1 MSKKTFI
8 PQKALF
14 LIVFLLIIFPL
25 FSQTNTDDA
34 LVRALKK
41 QHFKEQNFNKASTFF
56 IENNWDSTLYYSLQQ
71 LSKKQNSLAVKDI
84 CHYFRGYSFKKKKL
98 FDEAQK
104 EFQLISHNF
113 EFYDFVKMNF
123 GAIALEKSQF
133 NEALS
138 YYAPLAIRPK
148 NNPLHVNRGMLF
160 HNIGICHLHLNHFE
174 EAERNL
180 FLSENIQKEN
190 KDTINLTSTLSS
202 IANLYYQQYNDQ
214 KAEKYFQKAYV
225 LALLT
230 NDFGLKKNATLNL
243 AVVEENKKNSHKAL
257 IYRKEYEKWSDSLND
272 QNKIWALANLEKQFA
287 VKQKQKEVTLLQAEN
302 KIKIAE
308 RNGLFYSA
316 LLMLLALGTGT
327 YFYLQKIKSNRIISS
342 QKQTLDELN
351 ATKDKL
357 FSIVSHDLRSS
368 VNALR
373 ISNAKLSDNLLNKKY
388 ELLDHQLQNNSAIAN
403 GTYSLLDNLLNW
415 AMLQTKQLYF
425 QIESIHLYSV
435 IQQVTF
441 NFEPLMLN
449 KNIHFESDIPK
460 SIFVMADTES
470 LKIVLRNVLDNALKF
485 SKENGF
491 IKIYTLNTPNEITIT
506 IEDSGAGMSQ
516 EIAQELMKDTVVLTK
531 KNSTEQIGSGL
542 GLQLCKSMIKK
553 NNGSFAI
560 ESIEQKGTKILITLP
575 KQ

>member
-1 MSKKTFI
+1 MLLKT
-8 PQKALF
+8 LF
-14 LIVFLLIIFPL
+14 LNVFLLVIFPL
-25 FSQTNTDDA
+25 FSQKNNDDA
-34 LVRALKK
+34 IVRALKK
-41 QHFKEQNFNKASTFF
+41 HHSKESNFAKASSFF

-71 LSKKQNSLAVKDI
+71 LSKKQNTLTTKNF

-104 EFQLISHNF
+104 EFKLVSTNF

-138 YYAPLAIRPK
+138 YFAPLAIRPK
-148 NNPLHVNRGMLF
+148 NNPFHVNRGMLF
-160 HNIGICHLHLNHFE
+160 HNIGICHLHLNHFD

-190 KDTINLTSTLSS
+190 NDTINLTSTLNS
-202 IANLYYQQYNDQ
+202 IANLYYQQYKDQ
-214 KAEKYFQKAYV
+214 KAEKYFQKAYD
-225 LALLT
+225 LAVLT
-230 NDFGLKKNATLNL
+230 NDFGLKKNASLNL

-272 QNKIWALANLEKQFA
+272 QNKVWALANLEKQFA

-316 LLMLLALGTGT
+316 LLLLLALGTGT

-373 ISNAKLSDNLLNKKY
+373 ISNTKLADNLLNKKY

-435 IQQVTF
+435 IQQVAF

-491 IKIYTLNTPNEITIT
+491 IKIYTSNTPNNITLT
-506 IEDSGAGMSQ
+506 IEDSGAGMSK
-516 EIAQELMKDTVVLTK
+516 EIAQELMKDTVVLAK

>member
-1 MSKKTFI
+1 
-8 PQKALF
+8 
-14 LIVFLLIIFPL
+14 
-25 FSQTNTDDA
+25 
-34 LVRALKK
+34 
-41 QHFKEQNFNKASTFF
+41 
-56 IENNWDSTLYYSLQQ
+56 
-71 LSKKQNSLAVKDI
+71 
-84 CHYFRGYSFKKKKL
+84 
-98 FDEAQK
+98 
-104 EFQLISHNF
+104 
-113 EFYDFVKMNF
+113 
-123 GAIALEKSQF
+123 
-133 NEALS
+133 
-138 YYAPLAIRPK
+138 
-148 NNPLHVNRGMLF
+148 
-160 HNIGICHLHLNHFE
+160 
-174 EAERNL
+174 
-180 FLSENIQKEN
+180 
-190 KDTINLTSTLSS
+190 
-202 IANLYYQQYNDQ
+202 
-214 KAEKYFQKAYV
+214 
-225 LALLT
+225 
-230 NDFGLKKNATLNL
+230 
-243 AVVEENKKNSHKAL
+243 
-257 IYRKEYEKWSDSLND
+257 
-272 QNKIWALANLEKQFA
+272 
-287 VKQKQKEVTLLQAEN
+287 
-302 KIKIAE
+302 
-308 RNGLFYSA
+308 
-316 LLMLLALGTGT
+316 
-327 YFYLQKIKSNRIISS
+327 QKIKSNRIISS

-368 VNALR
+368 VNARR
-373 ISNAKLSDNLLNKKY
+373 ISNTKLADNLLNKKY

-435 IQQVTF
+435 IQQVAF

-491 IKIYTLNTPNEITIT
+491 IKIYTSNTPNNITLT
-506 IEDSGAGMSQ
+506 IEDSGAGMSK
-516 EIAQELMKDTVVLTK
+516 EIAQELMKDTVVLAK